1 MNEENYRESVHR
13 SKSALAFLAVIFLIK
28 VGYVI
33 YQRQTSPTPSNST
46 STSITAPPSST
57 STSLFTTTTIP
68 SGVMATAVL
77 TSPTRSGPLDGKIVV
92 IDPGHNG
99 ANWMNPSIIN
109 RLVPDGR
116 GQKACDTTGTATNS
130 GYAEAA
136 FAFTL
141 ALRVREIL
149 LASGATV
156 QLTRGNN
163 SSVGPC
169 VDTRA
174 EIGNTAHGDVALS
187 LHGDGGPSAG
197 HGFAV
202 LVPVS
207 SSTNSAVVAS
217 SREFGQTLVNS
228 FTSVM
233 PVSDYLGSQGIQPRS
248 DLAGLNLTKI
258 PKVLIECGNMR
269 NTIDAGLMQDGAW
282 QERAAQQI
290 AQAITKFL
298 TGS

>member
-1 MNEENYRESVHR
+1 
-13 SKSALAFLAVIFLIK
+13 
-28 VGYVI
+28 
-33 YQRQTSPTPSNST
+33 
-46 STSITAPPSST
+46 
-57 STSLFTTTTIP
+57 
-68 SGVMATAVL
+68 MATAVL

-99 ANWMNPSIIN
+99 GNWEHLSIIN
-109 RLVPDGR
+109 QLVPDGR
-116 GQKACDTTGTATNS
+116 GQKACDTTGTATND
-130 GYAEAA
+130 GYAEAT
-136 FAFTL
+136 FTFTL
-141 ALRVREIL
+141 ALRVRAIL

-156 QLTRGNN
+156 EITRGNN
-163 SSVGPC
+163 ASVGPC
-169 VDTRA
+169 VDSRA

-207 SSTNSAVVAS
+207 SSTNSGVVAS
-217 SREFGQTLVNS
+217 SRVFGQTLVDS
-228 FTSVM
+228 FMSVM

-258 PKVLIECGNMR
+258 PKVLIECGHMR
-269 NTIDAGLMQDGAW
+269 NTNDAGLMKDSGW

-290 AQAITKFL
+290 AQAITTFL
-298 TGS
+298 TGG

>member
-1 MNEENYRESVHR
+1 
-13 SKSALAFLAVIFLIK
+13 
-28 VGYVI
+28 
-33 YQRQTSPTPSNST
+33 
-46 STSITAPPSST
+46 
-57 STSLFTTTTIP
+57 
-68 SGVMATAVL
+68 MATAVL
-77 TSPTRSGPLDGKIVV
+77 TSPTQSGPLDGKVVV

-99 ANWMNPSIIN
+99 ANWLNPSIIN
-109 RLVPDGR
+109 HLVPDGR
-116 GQKACDTTGTATNS
+116 GQKACDTTGTATND

-136 FAFTL
+136 FTFTL
-141 ALRVREIL
+141 ALRVRELL

-156 QLTRGNN
+156 ELTRGNN
-163 SSVGPC
+163 GSVGPC
-169 VDTRA
+169 VNTRA

-207 SSTNSAVVAS
+207 SSVNSAVVAS
-217 SREFGQTLVNS
+217 SRQFGQRLVNS
-228 FTSVM
+228 FQSVM
-233 PVSDYLGSQGIQPRS
+233 PISDYLGSQGIQPRS

-269 NTIDAGLMQDGAW
+269 NANDAGLMKDGTW

-290 AQAITKFL
+290 AQAITEFL
-298 TGS
+298 TGG

>member
-13 SKSALAFLAVIFLIK
+13 SKSALALLAVIFLIK

-33 YQRQTSPTPSNST
+33 HQRQTSPMPSNST

-77 TSPTRSGPLDGKIVV
+77 TSPTQSGPLDGKIVV

-116 GQKACDTTGTATNS
+116 GQKACDTTGTATND
-130 GYAEAA
+130 GYAEATFT
-136 FAFTL
+136 FAL
-141 ALRVREIL
+141 ALRVRELL

-156 QLTRGNN
+156 ELTRGNN

-169 VDTRA
+169 VNARA

-187 LHGDGGPSAG
+187 LHGDGGPSTG

-202 LVPVS
+202 LVPVL
-207 SSTNSAVVAS
+207 SSTNSAIVAS
-217 SREFGQTLVNS
+217 SREFGQRLVNS

-248 DLAGLNLTKI
+248 DLAGLNLTTV

-269 NTIDAGLMQDGAW
+269 NTNDARLMKDSAW
-282 QERAAQQI
+282 QQRAAQQI

-298 TGS
+298 TGG

>member
-1 MNEENYRESVHR
+1 MSSENYRESVHR

-33 YQRQTSPTPSNST
+33 HQRQTSPAPSNST
-46 STSITAPPSST
+46 STSITVPPSST

-68 SGVMATAVL
+68 SGVMATAVF
-77 TSPTRSGPLDGKIVV
+77 TSPTQSGPLDGKIVV

-99 ANWMNPSIIN
+99 GNWEHLSIIDQ
-109 RLVPDGR
+109 LVPDGR

-130 GYAEAA
+130 GYAEAT
-136 FAFTL
+136 FTFVL
-141 ALRVREIL
+141 AQRVREIL
-149 LASGATV
+149 LASGASV
-156 QLTRGNN
+156 EMTRGNN
-163 SSVGPC
+163 DSVGPC
-169 VDTRA
+169 VNTRA
-174 EIGNTAHGDVALS
+174 KIGNDAHGDVALS

-202 LVPVS
+202 LIPVS

-217 SREFGQTLVNS
+217 SRHFGETLVSS

-233 PVSDYLGSQGIQPRS
+233 PVSDYLGSQGIQSRS
-248 DLAGLNLTKI
+248 DLAGLNLTTV
-258 PKVLIECGNMR
+258 PKVLVECGNMR
-269 NTIDAGLMQDGAW
+269 NSGDARLMQDSAW

-290 AQAITKFL
+290 AQAIATFL
-298 TGS
+298 VGG